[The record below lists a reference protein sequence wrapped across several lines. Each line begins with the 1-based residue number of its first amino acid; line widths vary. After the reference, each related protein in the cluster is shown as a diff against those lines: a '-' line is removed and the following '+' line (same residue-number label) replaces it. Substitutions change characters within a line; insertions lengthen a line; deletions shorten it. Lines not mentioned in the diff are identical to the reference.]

1 MRSDIGFKKTKS
13 TKAEKISVLAIH
25 GFYIYENA
33 EFFNIRNRKLSNFF
47 SESELSL
54 RFSILVKGVIF
65 TDFSFSS
72 ASLNEIES
80 DVIFVMWTPATLKQA
95 FFTVCRDLLFLQTTC
110 HFHFSVQP
118 IRIYLLQGFRDL

>member
-1 MRSDIGFKKTKS
+1 MSVSKTE
-13 TKAEKISVLAIH
+13 TISQSPFLISETES
-25 GFYIYENA
+25 F
-33 EFFNIRNRKLSNFF
+33 SNFF

-80 DVIFVMWTPATLKQA
+80 DVIFVMWMPA
-95 FFTVCRDLLFLQTTC
+95 
-110 HFHFSVQP
+110 
-118 IRIYLLQGFRDL
+118 I

>member
-1 MRSDIGFKKTKS
+1 MGFMFMKMQHFL
-13 TKAEKISVLAIH
+13 ISET
-25 GFYIYENA
+25 EN
-33 EFFNIRNRKLSNFF
+33 FSNFF

-54 RFSILVKGVIF
+54 RFSILIKGVIF

-118 IRIYLLQGFRDL
+118 IRIYLLQGFQDL

>member
-1 MRSDIGFKKTKS
+1 MGFIFMKMQNFL
-13 TKAEKISVLAIH
+13 ISET
-25 GFYIYENA
+25 EN
-33 EFFNIRNRKLSNFF
+33 FSIFF

-95 FFTVCRDLLFLQTTC
+95 FFY
-110 HFHFSVQP
+110 SVQRSAFSTDHLPFSFFSSTHPYLPSARLPGFITVESP
-118 IRIYLLQGFRDL
+118 ILSTPALS